1 MSQSINGTGSPANWR
16 PPSWRMSREIS
27 YGNIL
32 NAVVIAA
39 TVIVFVTRQE
49 GRNDVQDV
57 RLSEIEQRL
66 DRDVADIRAALARIE
81 IKLDQKADKP

>member
-1 MSQSINGTGSPANWR
+1 MMDTLNAMRTTPVR
-16 PPSWRMSREIS
+16 VSREIS

-39 TVIVFVTRQE
+39 TVLVFVVRQE

-57 RLSEIEQRL
+57 RLSGIEQRF
-66 DRDVADIRAALARIE
+66 DSDVVDIRAALERIE
-81 IKLDQKADKP
+81 TKLDQKADKK